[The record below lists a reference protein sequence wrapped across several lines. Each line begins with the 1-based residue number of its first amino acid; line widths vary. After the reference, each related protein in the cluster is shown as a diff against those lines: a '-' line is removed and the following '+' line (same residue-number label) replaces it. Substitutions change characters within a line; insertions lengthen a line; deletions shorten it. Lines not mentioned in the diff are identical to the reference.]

1 MRYSVSLY
9 DRESNKSVE
18 MIHTDKEDIALKY
31 ADMLFEKVK
40 RKEKINLRTNKP
52 YTSVTFNDSQTGMVV
67 EYHNSHL

>member
-1 MRYSVSLY
+1 
-9 DRESNKSVE
+9 
-18 MIHTDKEDIALKY
+18 MIHTDKENLALKY

>member
-9 DRESNKSVE
+9 DKKTNKSVE
-18 MIHTDKEDIALKY
+18 LIHTDKENIALKY

-52 YTSVTFNDSQTGMVV
+52 FTSVTFNDSQTGMVI
-67 EYHNSHL
+67 EYHSSLL